1 MSRRVALYGAIMAS
15 SAVVALG
22 ACSAQ
27 TTTASGDATEAAS
40 DAASETDWRDIPLAA
55 GTWVYREDD
64 RGSLALYGEPNSEAL
79 FLVRCNRADRRIFFS
94 FEGNLDTASGT
105 MAFQATHGD
114 ASYAAQNSSG
124 AQPYIVAVTNASD
137 EYLDTIAFSRGRIA
151 ITVTGQTIAAIPT
164 WPQMTRVFE
173 DCRA

>member
-1 MSRRVALYGAIMAS
+1 MSRRAALYGALVAT

-27 TTTASGDATEAAS
+27 TPAASGAATGS
-40 DAASETDWRDIPLAA
+40 ASETDWRDIPLAP
-55 GTWVYREDD
+55 GTWVYREDE
-64 RGSLALYGEPNSEAL
+64 RGSLALYGEPESEAL

-94 FEGNLDTASGT
+94 LEGSLEAAGT
-105 MAFQATHGD
+105 MAFQASHGE

-124 AQPYIVAVTNASD
+124 AQPYIVAATSGTD
-137 EYLDTIAFSRGRIA
+137 SYLDAIAFSRGRIVV
-151 ITVTGQTIAAIPT
+151 TVTGQSVVALPN

-173 DCRA
+173 DCRG

>member
-1 MSRRVALYGAIMAS
+1 MAS

-27 TTTASGDATEAAS
+27 TPTVSET
-40 DAASETDWRDIPLAA
+40 ASETDWRDIPLAT
-55 GTWVYREDD
+55 GTWIYREDD
-64 RGSLALYGEPNSEAL
+64 RGSLALYGEPNSAAL
-79 FLVRCNRADRRIFFS
+79 FLVRCNQADRRIIFS
-94 FEGNLDTASGT
+94 FEGNLETASGT
-105 MAFQATHGD
+105 IAFQATHGE

-124 AQPYIVAVTNASD
+124 AQPYIVAATNGAD

-151 ITVTGQTIAAIPT
+151 ITVTGQTAVAIPN